1 MTYSAEYETQRTG
14 LRLVLLSLINRIF
27 LWFLTRFSSQ
37 AGTSPLWR
45 LCSRFL
51 FAEMRIRQWRGPLS
65 AKPYI
70 QFEHFFANSPEHLE
84 RFQNFVAGQEIF
96 VDLLAANWFE
106 YLPIK
111 DRVPVTS
118 LFRRIY
124 EKENVWLS
132 YRNRPAIVDRIQ
144 TLENVDQDSLPED
157 VFRSPEPSVSG
168 GMALWLVLSKSVSA
182 FWNTIETGF
191 SIIFRTIDKLF
202 SSITL
207 AILTI
212 PLLIIGLFRF
222 VSPSVGAWI
231 TRCKIS
237 QLAGL
242 KPGSKKIGNLLS
254 GYETKYTNNADQV
267 KKIGQILSQPAMR
280 PVLSENGLDNLEFKD
295 RVLVTSLLR
304 RCAASDPEFKNV
316 IDRAALNEAIAVK
329 NQRDVAQ
336 LTRPNEKQKA
346 EWEIFKKTNPG
357 NKHKHAK
364 STDKPTENKR
374 PVRASLPPT
383 SESVL
388 QKDGWFLPADPMAMQ
403 VATAVRE
410 RAFGDATRLINNPDN
425 FETLSQ
431 PMKVKS
437 AAIMALLQE
446 PLAHDVTEYGID
458 EELLVPKRI
467 TNRAA
472 KAQADA
478 AFAMAAKQLYPVFE
492 GEAARSPIA
501 CWTTLED
508 VLDDD
513 TEFSYAAE
521 ILTASYSDIPFR
533 RISDRSVSFDIF
545 LILRLEEILEK
556 IRLWVDW
563 DACPASALTAYAY
576 AAAMIGDKS
585 NFDFFIA
592 TLDGFDDVP
601 QRFVI
606 NLRDSFFKY
615 GMHRIDAVLSPG
627 TARSTPSLLESLD
640 KEKKYLCLVER
651 GARIQVLRHIEGVSN
666 NLTCGPV
673 APVDAVKYPSSA
685 NLVQAEDFIP
695 IYSTEDMEIGLEV
708 DRLTEHYL
716 NHAADKF
723 RETGVAELYEKGIEI
738 AHALVFLALYRSMI
752 SARIC
757 EKLMA
762 RAKEYDGIILLTKTG
777 DILGNMIAPAI
788 KAVGSENVFV
798 SLGSRRSDEYF
809 SALTTMRACARTTPE
824 TRPVKPIPVL
834 DNPDAWMA
842 GMTSWISETIS
853 FHSKAVKK
861 LGPGP
866 YSIMGFEQVNG
877 FYDSYR
883 ALIREGLP
891 HSHVELFSST
901 GNVQLHDH
909 MLEGGFAPYETDY
922 ELRHCVLRRRSP
934 DARNWVTPFVQ
945 SLREGFDDIE
955 SPYLPMFKNLFVNS
969 AESALAQRLPQSMDA
984 LSYFRTRFDK
994 GLPDYVFT
1002 APSQHMISR
1011 AAAYCAKAAGVP
1023 SYDFLILANTNHPRY
1038 RPIIADY
1045 AYLYD
1050 PWYKEIYQSFFGMKE
1065 EQLRTAGPLFEYSER
1080 LKQAPNLDYAA
1091 PRGKTHIVFFSQSAN
1106 FDNSK
1111 LMLEAIC
1118 QATNERN
1125 DIYITLKLHPHES
1138 PANVGRYTQIA
1149 ADNGIKG
1156 NIHVF
1161 HHGDAVALLNQ
1172 ADLVVQSF
1180 SNIGLDAL
1188 LLKKPVITFKPKTDL
1203 KARIFL
1209 YEKDIGYVVSTKR
1222 TLTNK
1227 IKKFLKDPKDRVEM
1241 QKIADKFA
1249 SENDHFLRGQNA
1261 ARVMKAVQEDIKRLN
1276 HS

>member
-1 MTYSAEYETQRTG
+1 
-14 LRLVLLSLINRIF
+14 LSLVNRAF
-27 LWFLTRFSSQ
+27 LWVLTRFSSQ
-37 AGTSPLWR
+37 ADTSALWR
-45 LCSRFL
+45 LCSRLL
-51 FAEMRIRQWRGPLS
+51 FSEMRLRQWRGPLS
-65 AKPYI
+65 ARPYV
-70 QFEHFFANSPEHLE
+70 QFERYFANSPEQLE
-84 RFQNFVAGQEIF
+84 RFQNFIAGNEIF

-106 YLPIK
+106 YLSIK

-124 EKENVWLS
+124 EAENVWLS

-144 TLENVDQDSLPED
+144 TLDNVDQDSLPEE
-157 VFRSPEPSVSG
+157 VFIAPERSISG
-168 GMALWLVLSKSVSA
+168 GMVLWLAVSKLFTA
-182 FWNTIETGF
+182 FWATIEA
-191 SIIFRTIDKLF
+191 SISAIFKAIDRLF

-207 AILTI
+207 VILAI
-212 PLLIIGLFRF
+212 PLVFASLLMFM
-222 VSPSVGAWI
+222 SPSIGAWV
-231 TRCKIS
+231 TRNKIH
-237 QLAGL
+237 QLVGL
-242 KPGSKKIGNLLS
+242 KPNSKKIGNLLS
-254 GYETKYTNNADQV
+254 RYETRYANDAKNVQKIANLLKKPSFRPLFTENN
-267 KKIGQILSQPAMR
+267 
-280 PVLSENGLDNLEFKD
+280 LDSLEFKN
-295 RVLVTSLLR
+295 RVLVTSLYR
-304 RCAASDPEFKNV
+304 RCAEADAGFKSLVENLTLT
-316 IDRAALNEAIAVK
+316 DAISVK

-336 LTRPNEKQKA
+336 LTRPNKQQKA
-346 EWEIFKKTNPG
+346 EWKIFKKNNPG
-357 NKHKHAK
+357 NKHKHGK
-364 STDKPTENKR
+364 TEGSLPAAVKR

-388 QKDGWFLPADPMAMQ
+388 QKEGWFSPSDMAAMQ
-403 VATAVRE
+403 VATALRE
-410 RAFGDATRLINNPDN
+410 RAYGDATKLINSS
-425 FETLSQ
+425 ETFDKLSQ
-431 PMKVKS
+431 NMKVRS
-437 AAIMALLQE
+437 AAVMALLQK
-446 PLAHDVTEYGID
+446 PFTHNVVDLGID
-458 EELLVPKRI
+458 QDLLVPPRV

-478 AFAMAAKQLYPVFE
+478 AFVAATKHLYTAYE
-492 GEAARSPIA
+492 GEAARSPLA
-501 CWTTLED
+501 CWTTLES

-521 ILTASYSDIPFR
+521 ILTAAYSDIPFR

-545 LILRLEEILEK
+545 LVLRLEEILEK

-563 DACPASALTAYAY
+563 DACPPAALTAYAY
-576 AAAMIGDKS
+576 AAAMIGDKV

-592 TLDGFDDVP
+592 TLDGFDDIP

-606 NLRDSFFKY
+606 NLRDSFYKY
-615 GMHRIDAVLSPG
+615 GLHRIDAVLSP
-627 TARSTPSLLESLD
+627 TSSLSAPSHLRTLD
-640 KEKKYLCLVER
+640 KDKKYLCLVER
-651 GARIQVLRHIEGVSN
+651 GARIQVLRHIEGVSG

-673 APVDAVKYPSSA
+673 APVDAIKYPPAA

-716 NHAADKF
+716 EHAADRL
-723 RETGVAELYEKGIEI
+723 RESGVAKLYENGIEI

-757 EKLMA
+757 EKLME
-762 RAKEYDGIILLTKTG
+762 RAKDYDGIILLTKTG

-788 KAVGSENVFV
+788 KAVGSENVYV
-798 SLGSRRSDEYF
+798 SLGSRRADEFF
-809 SALTTMRACARTTPE
+809 SALTTMRAFAKTTPE
-824 TRPVKPIPVL
+824 TRPVKAKPKL
-834 DNPDAWMA
+834 ENPDAWMV
-842 GMTSWISETIS
+842 GMTSWISETVS
-853 FHSKAVKK
+853 FHSKTVRDLK
-861 LGPGP
+861 PGP

-891 HSHVELFSST
+891 HSNVELFSSS
-901 GNVQLHDH
+901 GNVQLHNH
-909 MLEGGFAPYETDY
+909 MLEGGFAPYENDY
-922 ELRHCVLRRRSP
+922 ELRHCVLRRRAP
-934 DARNWVTPFVQ
+934 DSRNWVTPFVQ
-945 SLREGFDDIE
+945 SLREGFDDIK

-984 LSYFRTRFDK
+984 ISYFRTRFDK

-1011 AAAYCAKAAGVP
+1011 AAAYCAKASGVP

-1065 EQLRTAGPLFEYSER
+1065 EQLRTAGPLFEYSDR
-1080 LKQAPNLDYAA
+1080 LKQAPNADYAA

-1118 QATNERN
+1118 QATNERK

-1161 HHGDAVALLNQ
+1161 HQGDAVALLNQ

-1227 IKKFLKDPKDRVEM
+1227 IKKFLKDPQDRLDM

-1249 SENDHFLRGQNA
+1249 EENDHFLRGQNA
-1261 ARVMKAVQEDIKRLN
+1261 ARVMQSVQEDLRLLKRN
-1276 HS
+1276 